1 MYIYIYMKALERDHK
16 LSKMKIQMKSN
27 IMHISIQN

>member
-1 MYIYIYMKALERDHK
+1 MKSESILEKNHK
-16 LSKMKIQMKSN
+16 LSEMKIQVKSN